1 MEQGEVL
8 ALRLEVERLEVIGS
22 VFYRFLLM
30 ELTPPEEV
38 KGNWRVFYGFGG
50 GCLFIFQR
58 LGQRAATFISIRNT
72 Q

>member
-38 KGNWRVFYGFGG
+38 KGNWRVFYRFGG
-50 GCLFIFQR
+50 GCVFIFQ
-58 LGQRAATFISIRNT
+58 
-72 Q
+72 